1 MNQDNVYHDYNL
13 ALKMVAINSSDGV
26 PPVGDDNRNAQLKAT
41 LVEISQKPEN
51 AISNIQSFIT
61 KQRVYFWQILS
72 ALTYLIFCSYL
83 LLFVNVLI
91 DTWASKITQASPYIR
106 DVATFVCVF

>member
-1 MNQDNVYHDYNL
+1 MNQDNVDYDYNL
-13 ALKMVAINSSDGV
+13 ALKMVAINSSNGV
-26 PPVGDDNRNAQLKAT
+26 PPVGGGSNAQLKAT

-91 DTWASKITQASPYIR
+91 DTWASKITQASPYIG